1 MRSFSTWKK
10 FMAICILCF
19 FGSACLMLHQFITHL
34 VFLFFRILQT
44 LTRTTSLIPG
54 FLVVVLS
61 FWQDSNVTF
70 SQVLGTLP
78 FIALQRQ
85 VDPGNTWEDRGST
98 KVAAGCSWPSN
109 SFFLASRR
117 YLVDGCVLAMAICR
131 TIVCYD
137 LFSNFYGLWS
147 CDSPWSIQ
155 TFDAWSKTRF
165 FFSRTAAE
173 V

>member
-1 MRSFSTWKK
+1 M
-10 FMAICILCF
+10 
-19 FGSACLMLHQFITHL
+19 
-34 VFLFFRILQT
+34 
-44 LTRTTSLIPG
+44 
-54 FLVVVLS
+54 
-61 FWQDSNVTF
+61 TF

-137 LFSNFYGLWS
+137 LFSNFYGL
-147 CDSPWSIQ
+147 
-155 TFDAWSKTRF
+155 
-165 FFSRTAAE
+165 
-173 V
+173 